1 MSAPHYHPIKNA
13 RGLASVEHPD
23 HPGPD
28 RRHVHAGQP
37 ELLPSVPAEPFERAM
52 AKLARRAGRSLRPG

>member
-1 MSAPHYHPIKNA
+1 VTAPHYHPIKDS
-13 RGLASVEHPD
+13 RGMASVEHPD

-28 RRHVHAGQP
+28 RRHVHDGQP

-52 AKLARRAGRSLRPG
+52 AKMAKRAGRTLRPS